1 MQNHANISKM
11 DDTVT
16 EAIRRYEQR
25 RGCHFRFDALLS
37 DMDGVL
43 YDSMKYH
50 AAAWAATMQGE
61 GIECTPDE
69 FYMHEGRTGKATIN
83 IYFTRDKGRE
93 ANEEETARIYAE
105 KARRFVAFGKADPV
119 PGAQKLMRHI
129 KAAGIKTVLVTGSGQ
144 RSLLDKIEADY
155 PGIFTPGTMVTAFD
169 VKKGKPDAEPYLM
182 GLKKG
187 GVQAC
192 NAAVL
197 ENAPLGVE
205 AGVAAGIFTIA
216 VNTGPLPDTALY
228 EAGADL
234 VFPDMES
241 LYRQIDKIITY
252 NR

>member
-1 MQNHANISKM
+1 ME
-11 DDTVT
+11 DTVT
-16 EAIRRYEQR
+16 AAIRRYEQR
-25 RGCHFRFDALLS
+25 RNCRFRFDALLS

-61 GIECTPDE
+61 GIECTSDE

-83 IYFTRDKGRE
+83 IYYRRDKGRD
-93 ANEEETARIYAE
+93 ADDEETARIYAE
-105 KARRFVAFGKADPV
+105 KARRFVAFGKADPM
-119 PGAQKLMRHI
+119 PGAQKLMLHI
-129 KAAGIKTVLVTGSGQ
+129 KEAGVKTVLVTGSGQ

-155 PGIFTPGTMVTAFD
+155 PGIFTPDRMVTAFD

-187 GVQAC
+187 GVASN

-205 AGVAAGIFTIA
+205 SGAAAGIFTIA
-216 VNTGPLPDTALY
+216 VNTGPLPDAALV

-234 VFPDMES
+234 VFPDMAS

>member
-1 MQNHANISKM
+1 M
-11 DDTVT
+11 DNPVT
-16 EAIRRYEQR
+16 AAIRRYEER
-25 RGCHFRFDALLS
+25 RGCRFRLEAILS

-61 GIECTPDE
+61 GIECRPEE

-93 ANEEETARIYAE
+93 ADDEETSRIYAE
-105 KARRFVAFGKADPV
+105 KAQRFVAFGKADPM
-119 PGAQKLMRHI
+119 PGAQRLMRRI
-129 KAAGIKTVLVTGSGQ
+129 KDAGIRAVLVTGSGQ

-155 PGIFTPGTMVTAFD
+155 PGIFTPGAMVTAFD

-187 GVQAC
+187 GVAPC
-192 NAAVL
+192 NAVVL

-205 AGVAAGIFTIA
+205 AGVAAGIFTVA
-216 VNTGPLPDTALY
+216 VNTGPLPDAALT

-234 VFPDMES
+234 VFPDMAS
-241 LYRQIDKIITY
+241 LYRQIDQIITY

>member
-1 MQNHANISKM
+1 MQ
-11 DDTVT
+11 DTVT
-16 EAIRRYEQR
+16 EAIQNYER
-25 RGCHFRFDALLS
+25 KHACRFRFEALLS

-50 AAAWAATMQGE
+50 AAAWASTMQGE

-83 IYFTRDKGRE
+83 IYYRQYKGRDADDDE
-93 ANEEETARIYAE
+93 VARIYAE
-105 KARRFVAFGKADPV
+105 KARRFVAFGKADPM

-129 KAAGIKTVLVTGSGQ
+129 KDAGVKTVLVTGSGQ
-144 RSLLDKIEADY
+144 RSLLDKTEADY
-155 PGIFTPGTMVTAFD
+155 PGIFTHDTMVTAFD

-187 GVQAC
+187 GV
-192 NAAVL
+192 AADRAVVL

-216 VNTGPLPDTALY
+216 VNTGPLPDEVLY
-228 EAGADL
+228 RAGADI
-234 VFPDMES
+234 VFPDMAS
-241 LYRQIDKIITY
+241 LCRQIDKLITY